1 MLLLLFNTIAE
12 ERDTERERKCTIGF
26 VTVREYLFVDCLLDV
41 HRPRT
46 SMIERIFCNIFLL
59 LLLLGASSVLAYK
72 FESCCSNEKNTGNTT
87 TRLLSCPLNFVIKL
101 RSANFYTGKG
111 CAISA
116 CQKRFNKH
124 YLPCNHHRTCS
135 ISIECILMDASTC
148 PWLTKVNSYS
158 QHLIVEYDCVLNQP
172 NNNRLVDDDSTKK
185 KKEEEEDE
193 NIVLFSAKV
202 NIESPMDEMFNETNL
217 LEEEHEWRDYFL
229 KKYFPEKSTIVIEQ
243 KRSLFSDILR
253 TVIILIIFASILII
267 FMVISL
273 LVYKRFRL
281 NQKRKFYDQENKHQP
296 FPADDAYDNFKA
308 TAIDT
313 ASDSGTTTDV

>member
-1 MLLLLFNTIAE
+1 MLLLLFNTIAPKRARE
-12 ERDTERERKCTIGF
+12 EENAQLDLLQLRI
-26 VTVREYLFVDCLLDV
+26 YIYIYISIDCLLDV
-41 HRPRT
+41 HRHSIP
-46 SMIERIFCNIFLL
+46 MIEQGIFCNIFFLL
-59 LLLLGASSVLAYK
+59 LLCGLSVAYK
-72 FESCCSNEKNTGNTT
+72 FESCCTNEKNIGNT

-124 YLPCNHHRTCS
+124 YLPCNYHRTCS

-148 PWLTKVNSYS
+148 PWLSKVNSYS

-172 NNNRLVDDDSTKK
+172 TESRTM
-185 KKEEEEDE
+185 KKEEDEE

-202 NIESPMDEMFNETNL
+202 NIESPTEENFNETNL
-217 LEEEHEWRDYFL
+217 IEEEHEWREYFL
-229 KKYFPEKSTIVIEQ
+229 KKYFPDQTFQENKTIVIEQ
-243 KRSLFSDILR
+243 KRSLLSDILR

-273 LVYKRFRL
+273 LIYKRIRW
-281 NQKRKFYDQENKHQP
+281 NQKRKFYEQDKHQP
-296 FPADDAYDNFKA
+296 FPGDDAYDNLKA
-308 TAIDT
+308 TPIDA
-313 ASDSGTTTDV
+313 ASDTGTTTDV